1 MSSRNATWEQPCR
14 AKPLAMQYAVTDGS
28 IRVTLLGTGGP
39 ELSPDRYGAAT
50 LIEAGGAT
58 LLFDAGRGVMQR
70 LYECGIRINSVTK
83 VFFTHLHSDHIDGLP
98 NLWITPWFLLGRSEP
113 MTFWGPVKTR
123 SMLDGM
129 RQFLAHDIEARAE
142 PGSPAS
148 DLAYEAHEFH
158 GASIVYD
165 AGGVRV
171 RSVPVD
177 HKDGNPA
184 YGFVIDYAGRRVILS
199 GDCTFS
205 EDLATIGDADLVLH
219 NVFAPSAG
227 LLARDSFKCDVAK
240 KLATPEDAARVFHM
254 NSAKLAVYT
263 HVIPMDSTEQ
273 QIIERTRSAG
283 YAGPL
288 VMGAD
293 RMQIVVGDEI
303 VVLPPGS
310 LESIP
315 EVTRR
320 GHG

>member
-1 MSSRNATWEQPCR
+1 M
-14 AKPLAMQYAVTDGS
+14 
-28 IRVTLLGTGGP
+28 RVTLLGTGGP

-50 LIEAGGAT
+50 LIEADGET

-113 MTFWGPVKTR
+113 MTFWGPLKTR

-148 DLAYEAHEFH
+148 DLAYEAHEFE
-158 GASIVYD
+158 GAAIVFD
-165 AGGVRV
+165 SGGIRV

-184 YGFVIDYAGRRVILS
+184 YGFVIDYRGRRVILS
-199 GDCTFS
+199 GDCTYS
-205 EDLATIGDADLVLH
+205 EALASVGNADLVLH
-219 NVFAPSAG
+219 NVFAPSAE
-227 LLARDSFKCDVAK
+227 LLERDPFKRDVAK
-240 KLATPEDAARVFHM
+240 KLATPEDAARVFRM
-254 NSAKLAVYT
+254 NGTKLAVYT
-263 HVIPMDSTEQ
+263 HIIPLDSTEQ
-273 QIIERTRSAG
+273 DIIDRTRAAG
-283 YAGPL
+283 YDGRL
-288 VMGAD
+288 VIGAD
-293 RMQIVVGDEI
+293 RMQIIVGDEI
-303 VVLPPGS
+303 VVNPPGS
-310 LESIP
+310 LENIP

>member
-1 MSSRNATWEQPCR
+1 
-14 AKPLAMQYAVTDGS
+14 MQYSETDGS
-28 IRVTLLGTGGP
+28 MRVTLLGTGGP

-50 LIEAGGAT
+50 LIEAGGET

-113 MTFWGPVKTR
+113 MTFWGPKRTR

-148 DLAYEAHEFH
+148 DLAYEAHEFE
-158 GASIVYD
+158 GATLVYD

-184 YGFVIDYAGRRVILS
+184 YGFVIDYGQRRVILS
-199 GDCTFS
+199 GDCTYS
-205 EDLATIGDADLVLH
+205 EALATVGDADLVLH
-219 NVFAPSAG
+219 NVFAPSAE
-227 LLARDSFKCDVAK
+227 LLERDSFKRDVAK
-240 KLATPEDAARVFHM
+240 KLATPEDAARVFRR
-254 NSAKLAVYT
+254 NGTKLAVYT
-263 HVIPMDSTEQ
+263 HVIPMDSSDRD
-273 QIIERTRSAG
+273 IIDRTRSAG
-283 YAGPL
+283 YAGRL

-293 RMQIVVGDEI
+293 RMQIVVGAEI
-303 VVLPPGS
+303 VVIPPGS
-310 LESIP
+310 LERIP